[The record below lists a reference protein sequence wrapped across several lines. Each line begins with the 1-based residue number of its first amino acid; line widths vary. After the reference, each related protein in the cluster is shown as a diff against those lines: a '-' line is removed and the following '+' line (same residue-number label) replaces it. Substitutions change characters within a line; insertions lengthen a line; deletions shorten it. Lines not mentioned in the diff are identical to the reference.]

1 MHSSLRS
8 KRFFAVQEQRMR
20 NKSQS
25 PREKWLS
32 FHFSRGQNRKSPS
45 SVSFCSET
53 KRKRSLR
60 RLDAFLQD
68 NLINLDFWE
77 TARRPLP

>member
-45 SVSFCSET
+45 SVSLFAP
-53 KRKRSLR
+53 KL
-60 RLDAFLQD
+60 
-68 NLINLDFWE
+68 NGN
-77 TARRPLP
+77 ARYAGEMHSYKITWSI